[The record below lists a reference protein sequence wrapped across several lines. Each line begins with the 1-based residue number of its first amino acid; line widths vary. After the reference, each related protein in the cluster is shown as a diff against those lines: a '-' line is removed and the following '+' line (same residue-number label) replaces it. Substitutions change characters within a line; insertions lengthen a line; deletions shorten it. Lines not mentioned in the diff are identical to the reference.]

1 MKNKLFIVMLII
13 TFFIPKISLAQEQEF
28 DYEHIL
34 AGSCVTKD
42 GFFFT
47 EDGMVSLIVNTK
59 EKIRLVGLD
68 GQKQIDLL
76 KVDLRACS
84 ESKVFELRIQ
94 KEMFESQLLIKQKA
108 IDAYKSQIF
117 WDNIKIVGGTVLGI
131 GAGLLI
137 GTFLIK

>member
-1 MKNKLFIVMLII
+1 MCNKRWI
-13 TFFIPKISLAQEQEF
+13 
-28 DYEHIL
+28 
-34 AGSCVTKD
+34 
-42 GFFFT
+42 FFT